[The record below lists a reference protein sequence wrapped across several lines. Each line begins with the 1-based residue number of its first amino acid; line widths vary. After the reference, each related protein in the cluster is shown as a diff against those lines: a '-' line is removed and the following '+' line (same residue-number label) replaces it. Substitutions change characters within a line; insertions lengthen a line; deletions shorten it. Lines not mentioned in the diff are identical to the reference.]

1 MLMSK
6 RDSESD
12 REMKLRIPDADK
24 LKKLPSDG
32 GEQWNRLVFEKSPY
46 LLQHAKNPV
55 EWYPWGEE
63 AFRKAKAEDK
73 PIFLSIGYSTCHW
86 CHVMERESF
95 EDTAIADLMN
105 ENFICIKVD
114 REERP
119 DIDNIYMTVCQM
131 LTGSGGWPLTVILT
145 PELEPFFAGTYFPK
159 DSAYGRNGMKEL
171 LPALARAWKDNRNE
185 IAESSSRI
193 LAALERNSSGIA
205 GQDLKDIVLTRA
217 FDELKGR
224 YDERNGGFGSAP
236 KFPTPHN
243 FLFSLRYW
251 KRTGEERALRMV
263 ETSLRKMRLGG
274 IYDHIGYGFHR
285 YSTDEKWLLPHFEK
299 MLYDQALLT
308 LAYLE
313 TYQATG
319 DEFFAEVACEILEYV
334 ERDMTSEAGGFYS
347 AEDADSEGE
356 EGRFYVWKPEGIE
369 SVLGEEDG
377 KLFINLYRFDEDG
390 NFREQATGEK
400 TGDNIPHLADPISE
414 MASLKKMEA
423 DELNRKVSQMRQRL
437 FEYREK
443 RIHPY
448 KDDKI
453 LSDWNGLMIAAF
465 SRAAAVLND
474 RRYAD
479 TAERAVDFIVDN
491 MTDDNG
497 RLWHR
502 YRDDEAGIAGH
513 LDDYSFMVRGL
524 IELYQATFEVK
535 YLKQAIEL
543 NDKMIELFWDFRNG
557 GFYLA
562 SKEAGD
568 LIVRP
573 KEIYDGATPSGNSIA
588 LLNLIHLS
596 RFSGNADYENKAN
609 ELLRTFSGQITS
621 SPSAYAQM
629 LIGLDYLLGDSLEI
643 VIAGET
649 DSNDTSRMLN
659 TVRREYLPNA
669 IIIFRPTDQ
678 ETPDITEIAEYTANQ
693 KAIGNK
699 TTAYI
704 CRNFSCDKPTTDA
717 GEIMERI
724 KALR

>member
-1 MLMSK
+1 
-6 RDSESD
+6 
-12 REMKLRIPDADK
+12 MKLRIPQADE

-32 GEQWNRLVFEKSPY
+32 GDQWNRLVFEKSPY

-55 EWYPWGEE
+55 DWYPWGEE
-63 AFRKAKAEDK
+63 AFGKAKAEDK

-105 ENFICIKVD
+105 KSFICIKVD

-145 PELEPFFAGTYFPK
+145 PDLEPFFAGTYFPK
-159 DSAYGRNGMKEL
+159 YSAYGRNGMNEL
-171 LPALARAWKDNRNE
+171 IPALARAWKESRSE
-185 IAESSSRI
+185 IVESSGRI
-193 LAALERNSSGIA
+193 IEALDRNTG
-205 GQDLKDIVLTRA
+205 GVGREDLGDIVLTRT

-224 YDERNGGFGSAP
+224 YDERYGGFGSAP

-243 FLFSLRYW
+243 FLFLLRYW
-251 KRTGEERALRMV
+251 KGTGEKRALSMV
-263 ETSLRKMRLGG
+263 ENSLRKMRLGG

-319 DEFFAEVACEILEYV
+319 DEFFAEVAREILEYV
-334 ERDMTSEAGGFYS
+334 ERDMTSKSGGFYS
-347 AEDADSEGE
+347 AEDADSEGV
-356 EGRFYVWKPEGIE
+356 EGKFYVWKPEEIE

-377 KLFINLYRFDEDG
+377 KLFMDLYRFEERG

-400 TGDNIPHLADPISE
+400 TGDNIPHLTDPISE
-414 MASLKKMEA
+414 IASIKKM
-423 DELNRKVSQMRQRL
+423 DTSELENKVSQIRQKL
-437 FEYREK
+437 FDHREK

-474 RRYAD
+474 RHYAD
-479 TAERAVDFIVDN
+479 IAKRAVEFIMDK
-491 MTDDNG
+491 MMDDG

-502 YRDDEAGIAGH
+502 YREGEAGINGH

-524 IELYQATFEVK
+524 IELYQATFDAK
-535 YLKQAIEL
+535 YLKQGIEL
-543 NDKMIELFWDFRNG
+543 NDKMIELFWDFEKG
-557 GFYLA
+557 GLYMA

-573 KEIYDGATPSGNSIA
+573 KEIYDGAIPSGNSIA
-588 LLNLIHLS
+588 LLNLIQLS
-596 RFSGNADYENKAN
+596 RFSGNSDYENKAN
-609 ELLRTFSGQITS
+609 ELLKTFSGQIAVT
-621 SPSAYAQM
+621 PSAYAQM
-629 LIGLDYLLGDSLEI
+629 LTGLDYLLGESLEI
-643 VIAGET
+643 VIVGET
-649 DSNDTSRMLN
+649 DSDGTSRMLS
-659 TVRREYLPNA
+659 TLWRTYLPNTV
-669 IIIFRPTDQ
+669 IILRRTDQ
-678 ETPDITEIAEYTANQ
+678 ETPDITEIAPYTANQ
-693 KAIGNK
+693 NAIDNK

-704 CRNFSCDKPTTDA
+704 CRNFSCDKPITDV
-717 GEIMERI
+717 GEFMEII
-724 KALR
+724 KALQ